1 MKICHWIKE
10 SCLLMNLSE
19 EVGSSPRPMCFG
31 GSVSVAR
38 IPQNK
43 REDLWA
49 SIQGWKN
56 HAWLSEWPE
65 PCALLWLLELC
76 PLMALTSTLLPSL
89 LAPSI
94 SADPL
99 LTRCTARTGWLSLD
113 ASWCL
118 PCLAM
123 GWEEPLCHFATLYI
137 QLSNGGKLAVSLT
150 ANTQTD

>member
-1 MKICHWIKE
+1 MCHWIKE

-31 GSVSVAR
+31 GSVFVAR

-76 PLMALTSTLLPSL
+76 PPMALTCHT
-89 LAPSI
+89 PSI
-94 SADPL
+94 PIGPL
-99 LTRCTARTGWLSLD
+99 
-113 ASWCL
+113 
-118 PCLAM
+118 
-123 GWEEPLCHFATLYI
+123 H
-137 QLSNGGKLAVSLT
+137 
-150 ANTQTD
+150 